1 MVDERVSQLIGGDAP
16 KAAVEVADRI
26 WMAAGTANAYK
37 VATAEGGV
45 MIDAG
50 LAGDAR
56 RFHRQLSAVPG
67 NPVRYIVLTHA
78 HEDHIGGHR
87 LWAADGAKVVAHR
100 LCLQRD
106 EQYRRLTRFRVDRAK
121 ILWGAAMNLRTDS
134 GRVEPTAPVEAEIV
148 VDRSHTLEVGDLTFE
163 VMHTPGAEG
172 PDGLTM
178 WVPEL
183 RAAFV
188 GDLWGPIIDAFPNLF
203 TLRGEPYRDAQ
214 QYMESLRE
222 VRDLEPEIA
231 LAGHFEPVVGK
242 EQVNEVLTRMHD
254 GVEWVWDRVIDGMN
268 EGKDPYT
275 LMREISLPEDSPLHE
290 MYGRV
295 DWGVRAIWEGL
306 AGWFTYRSVLDLYA
320 TPPAAVYPDVVD
332 LAGADALLARA
343 EERLAAGDRLEAL
356 HLVDM
361 VLVADASHIGALT
374 AKLAALRSL
383 SEEYGQR
390 NFQEAG
396 WYRAEISQVENEME
410 AAQQ

>member
-1 MVDERVSQLIGGDAP
+1 
-16 KAAVEVADRI
+16 
-26 WMAAGTANAYK
+26 
-37 VATAEGGV
+37 
-45 MIDAG
+45 
-50 LAGDAR
+50 
-56 RFHRQLSAVPG
+56 
-67 NPVRYIVLTHA
+67 
-78 HEDHIGGHR
+78 
-87 LWAADGAKVVAHR
+87 
-100 LCLQRD
+100 
-106 EQYRRLTRFRVDRAK
+106 
-121 ILWGAAMNLRTDS
+121 
-134 GRVEPTAPVEAEIV
+134 
-148 VDRSHTLEVGDLTFE
+148 
-163 VMHTPGAEG
+163 
-172 PDGLTM
+172 
-178 WVPEL
+178 
-183 RAAFV
+183 
-188 GDLWGPIIDAFPNLF
+188 
-203 TLRGEPYRDAQ
+203 
-214 QYMESLRE
+214 
-222 VRDLEPEIA
+222 
-231 LAGHFEPVVGK
+231 
-242 EQVNEVLTRMHD
+242 VLTRMHD

>member
-1 MVDERVSQLIGGDAP
+1 MADERISELIGGEVP
-16 KAAVEVADRI
+16 ETAVEVADRV
-26 WMAAGTANAYK
+26 WMAVGTANAYK
-37 VATAEGGV
+37 VATPEGSV

-87 LWAADGAKVVAHR
+87 LWSREGTQVVAHR

-106 EQYRRLTRFRVDRAK
+106 EQYRLLTQFRVDRAK
-121 ILWGAAMNLRTDS
+121 ILWGEAMNLRTES
-134 GRVEPTAPVEAEIV
+134 GRVEPTPAIEADIV

-163 VMHTPGAEG
+163 VLHTPGAEG
-172 PDGLTM
+172 PDGLTV

-214 QYMESLRE
+214 QYMESLRQ

-231 LAGHFEPVVGK
+231 LAGHFEPVAGK
-242 EQVNEVLTRMHD
+242 EQVREVLTRMHD
-254 GVEWVWDRVIDGMN
+254 GVAWVWDQVIDGMN
-268 EGKDPYT
+268 AGKDPYT
-275 LMREISLPEDSPLHE
+275 LMKEISLPDGSPLHE

-306 AGWFTYRSVLDLYA
+306 AGWFTYTSVLDLYA
-320 TPPAAVYPDVVD
+320 TPPEAVYPDVVA
-332 LAGADALLARA
+332 LAGADALVARS
-343 EERLAAGDRLEAL
+343 EERLADGDRLEAL
-356 HLVDM
+356 HLAEM
-361 VLVADASHIGALT
+361 VLADNVGHVGALT
-374 AKLAALRSL
+374 AKLSALRSL
-383 SEEYGQR
+383 FDEYGQR

-396 WYRAEISQVENEME
+396 WYRVEIGQVEQQLQ
-410 AAQQ
+410 AAQR